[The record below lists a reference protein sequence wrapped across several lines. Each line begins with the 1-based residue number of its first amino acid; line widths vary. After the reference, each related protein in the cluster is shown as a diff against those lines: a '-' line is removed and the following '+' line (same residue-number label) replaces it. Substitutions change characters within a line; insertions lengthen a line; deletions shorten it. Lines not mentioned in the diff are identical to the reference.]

1 MSYEEFLVYSA
12 RVGELE
18 DVLQMLGEGVQ
29 VDTAD
34 PLTGN
39 TAIRKCLWLALI
51 RNRHGMRKWAQGDR
65 EGAD

>member
-1 MSYEEFLVYSA
+1 MSYEEFLIYSA

-18 DVLQMLGEGVQ
+18 DVLQMLREAVE

-39 TAIRKCLWLALI
+39 CAIRKYLVGV
-51 RNRHGMRKWAQGDR
+51 NKK
-65 EGAD
+65 